1 MGAFSGLLAGG
12 DTLGLS
18 GDLGAGKT
26 TLVRLLAGALGVN
39 GNVSSPTFTL
49 AHRYDW
55 PSNSTNEE
63 ASKLA
68 GEFRSLPS
76 AARVPTSSGRYL
88 HHVDAYRLSGPE
100 EADDLDLPDLLDGRS
115 ILVAEW
121 AEKLRLPEDRLDIRL
136 AFVDDSPSSGA
147 HLPGARRLI
156 FEARG
161 SWRERPLS
169 EVLSGWLC

>member
-1 MGAFSGLLAGG
+1 MDALSGVLAGG

-55 PSNSTNEE
+55 PSST
-63 ASKLA
+63 A
-68 GEFRSLPS
+68 GD
-76 AARVPTSSGRYL
+76 ARVLASAGRYL

-121 AEKLRLPEDRLDIRL
+121 AEKLQLPDDRLDVCL
-136 AFVDDSPSSGA
+136 AFLDDASSSE
-147 HLPGARRLI
+147 ARRLT
-156 FEARG
+156 FCARG

-169 EVLSGWLC
+169 EALLRWLC

>member
-1 MGAFSGLLAGG
+1 MDSLSGLLAGG

-26 TLVRLLAGALGVN
+26 TLVRLLAGALGVK

-55 PSNSTNEE
+55 PSSTGDATRVL
-63 ASKLA
+63 ASA
-68 GEFRSLPS
+68 
-76 AARVPTSSGRYL
+76 GRYL

-100 EADDLDLPDLLDGRS
+100 EANDLDLPDLLDGRS

-121 AEKLRLPEDRLDIRL
+121 AEKLRLPEDRLDVRL

-147 HLPGARRLI
+147 RRLT
-156 FEARG
+156 FHARG
-161 SWRERPLS
+161 SWRKRPLS
-169 EVLSGWLC
+169 EALSRWLC